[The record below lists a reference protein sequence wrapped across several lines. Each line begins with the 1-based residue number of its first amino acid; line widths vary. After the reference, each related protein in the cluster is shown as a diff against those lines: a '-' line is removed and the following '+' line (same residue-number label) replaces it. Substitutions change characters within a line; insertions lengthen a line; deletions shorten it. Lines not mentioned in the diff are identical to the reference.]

1 MAKAKAKVKAKP
13 KSKES
18 IHDKWGHHDTMIVN
32 LRDWVRR
39 EIENLRNDIASDAP
53 QLSSSTSKLLKS
65 AEDMNVQLFDLIR
78 SVVDLAEKQAKKKPE
93 KAPAE
98 TEVKGSESY
107 MD

>member
-1 MAKAKAKVKAKP
+1 MAKAKVKAKVKP
-13 KSKES
+13 KES
-18 IHDKWGHHDTMIVN
+18 TTDKWGHHDTMIVN

-65 AEDMNVQLFDLIR
+65 AEDMNVQLFGLIR
-78 SVVDLAEKQAKKKPE
+78 SVVDLAEKQAKSKHV

-98 TEVKGSESY
+98 TEVRGSESY